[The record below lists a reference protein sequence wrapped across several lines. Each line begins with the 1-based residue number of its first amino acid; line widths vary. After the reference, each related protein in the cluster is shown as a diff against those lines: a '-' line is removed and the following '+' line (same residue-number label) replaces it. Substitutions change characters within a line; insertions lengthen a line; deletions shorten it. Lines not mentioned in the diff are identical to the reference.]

1 MKDST
6 FDLSTYKYRL
16 VKYWIKLEQYGKD
29 KFLNS
34 SFEEDLEPDGRR
46 RNKVINTL
54 IKSGYLNVVD
64 GRTQIT
70 SKAYNECQE
79 KKPNF
84 IERLQESLSN
94 NLMDISG
101 FRWNDLAQT
110 EQKYIINHLSEYEF
124 YYYYEVSKGL
134 CKGREEVSTTFGAP
148 VAESIAYYADLMVRD
163 VDFLQNKKNLQSKL
177 LFEKARKEN
186 LMWGLIKL
194 GIFTEEQ
201 KEILE
206 KSSEAQLTAHGF
218 KNDPNSWNKDL
229 ENQIDKIGQSINRQ
243 TKVLEVLN
251 RLDEKMYEY
260 GGWDKFLSDYDN
272 LLIAEVKI
280 SSGTL

>member
-1 MKDST
+1 MKDLK

-16 VKYWIKLEQYGKD
+16 TKYWIRLEQYGKD

-34 SFEEDLEPDGRR
+34 SFEEDLESDGRR

-54 IKSGYLNVVD
+54 VKSGYLNVVD
-64 GRTQIT
+64 GRVQIT
-70 SKAYNECQE
+70 SKSYNECQE

-84 IERLQESLSN
+84 IEKLQESLN
-94 NLMDISG
+94 INLKDLNG

-124 YYYYEVSKGL
+124 YYEVSKGL
-134 CKGREEVSTTFGAP
+134 GKDREEVPTTFGTP
-148 VAESIAYYADLMVRD
+148 VPESIAYYADFMVRD
-163 VDFLQNKKNLQSKL
+163 VDFIQNKMKL
-177 LFEKARKEN
+177 KTKFHFERARKEN

-194 GIFTEEQ
+194 GVITEDQ

-218 KNDPNSWNKDL
+218 KNDPNRWSKDL
-229 ENQIDKIGQSINRQ
+229 EDQISKIGETIERQ
-243 TKVLEVLN
+243 TKVLKALN
-251 RLDEKMYEY
+251 QLDKKMYEY

-272 LLIAEVKI
+272 LLMAEMKSPKGI
-280 SSGTL
+280 S